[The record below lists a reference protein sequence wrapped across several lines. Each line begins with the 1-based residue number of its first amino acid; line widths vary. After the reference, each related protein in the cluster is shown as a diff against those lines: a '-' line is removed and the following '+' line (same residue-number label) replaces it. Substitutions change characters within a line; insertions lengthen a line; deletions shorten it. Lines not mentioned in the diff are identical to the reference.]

1 MLNFLGLAILKG
13 DIQVIRK
20 PSRNHADYNDV
31 HKLTRYLK
39 NLKIAIMITH
49 FVPVT
54 TRIMIP
60 WTGAI
65 ENIKS
70 PLTKFNVRLTL
81 GTLKPIKK
89 VKM

>member
-1 MLNFLGLAILKG
+1 MST
-13 DIQVIRK
+13 Q
-20 PSRNHADYNDV
+20 
-31 HKLTRYLK
+31 
-39 NLKIAIMITH
+39 

-70 PLTKFNVRLTL
+70 PFTQFNVRLTL
-81 GTLKPIKK
+81 ATLKPIKK
-89 VKM
+89 AKM